1 MKSISDSVDLGVNV
15 PREEYPEGNSQCRY
29 KLHGDDVEFCGKLG
43 MIAREENLR
52 SRRKPRKMALLC
64 FPVSNPHYK
73 KHEER
78 KLSKRRMPT
87 RIPFIERD
95 S

>member
-1 MKSISDSVDLGVNV
+1 MKSISDSVDFGLNV
-15 PREEYPEGNSQCRY
+15 PREEYAEDNSRCGY
-29 KLHGDDVEFCGKLG
+29 KLHDDDVELGGKLRT
-43 MIAREENLR
+43 IAREEDLM